1 MLVIIRGAG
10 DIATGIALRLK
21 RSHISVIMT
30 DIPAPTAIRRTVA
43 FSQAIV
49 LGETRVEDV
58 TARRA
63 DTPEQALALLQEDI
77 VPVLPDPEG
86 ICISVLKPD
95 AVVDAILAK
104 KNLGTRIT
112 DAPAVI
118 GVGPGFTAGMDCHAV
133 VETMRGHTLGRVY
146 YQGSALPNTGIPG
159 LIGGFA
165 GERVLRAPADGVFR
179 QILDIGAQVKQ
190 GDVAATVGGVPMTC
204 TLDGVLRGILPD
216 GTPVRKGMKAGD
228 IDPRCKEE
236 HCYTASDKALAVG
249 GGVLEALLHLTGA
262 LGAPAE
268 RKEEGV

>member
-1 MLVIIRGAG
+1 MFVVIRGAG
-10 DIATGIALRLK
+10 DIASGIALRL
-21 RSHISVIMT
+21 RRAGIRVLLC
-30 DIPAPTAIRRTVA
+30 DLERPTAIRRTVC
-43 FSQAIV
+43 FSEAIR
-49 LGETRVEDV
+49 LGETEVEGV
-58 TARRA
+58 SARRCRL
-63 DTPEQALALLQEDI
+63 EEVRELLDAGI
-77 VPVLPDPEG
+77 VPVLADPEAD
-86 ICISVLKPD
+86 CVPVLRPD

-104 KNLGTRIT
+104 RNLGTRI
-112 DAPAVI
+112 DMAPAVVA
-118 GVGPGFTAGMDCHAV
+118 VGPGFTAGVDCHAV

-228 IDPRCKEE
+228 IDPRCKVE

-249 GGVLEALLHLTGA
+249 GGVLEAVLHLTGA
-262 LGAPAE
+262 LEGE
-268 RKEEGV
+268 RHGPSED